1 MMDIRQEIKKV
12 TDRKL
17 PLKYFKGLSSPSDVR
32 TRARRI
38 IRGIKNPANFT
49 KFSTDKGIKTKPSS
63 YTQRFLRRFPEA
75 KSLPNKANATG
86 VPLGIIKKVYNK
98 GLAAWR
104 TGHRP
109 GATGQQWGYARV
121 HSFLMMGK
129 TAHTADKKLYEE
141 AVKKM
146 EAKDVRRWKNRER

>member
-1 MMDIRQEIKKV
+1 MVDIQKEIKKV

-17 PLKYFKGLSSPSDVR
+17 PLKYFRGLTSASDVR
-32 TRARRI
+32 TRTRRI
-38 IRGIKNPANFT
+38 VRGIKNPTNFS
-49 KFSTDKGIKTKPSS
+49 KFSTDKGIKTRPSS
-63 YTQRFLRRFPEA
+63 YTQRFLRRFPSA
-75 KSLPNKANATG
+75 RSLTNKSKVTG
-86 VPLGIIKKVYNK
+86 VPLPIIKRVYNK

-129 TAHTADKKLYEE
+129 TAKTADKPLVEE
-141 AVKKM
+141 AMKKM
-146 EAKDVRRWKNRER
+146 TPRDVARWKRR

>member
-1 MMDIRQEIKKV
+1 MKITEEIKKV

-17 PLKYFKGLSSPSDVR
+17 PLKYFKGLTKPSQIH
-32 TRARRI
+32 TRVRRI
-38 IRGIKNPANFT
+38 MRGIKDPKNFT
-49 KFSTDKGIKTKPSS
+49 NFSTDKGIKTRPSS
-63 YTQRFLRRFPEA
+63 YTGRFVSQFPGA
-75 KSLPNKANATG
+75 TSLANKAKVTG
-86 VPLGIIKKVYNK
+86 VPLPIIKKVYNK

-129 TAHTADKKLYEE
+129 TAKTADKTLVAE
-141 AVKKM
+141 AMKKM
-146 EAKDVRRWKNRER
+146 NHKDVARWKRR

>member
-1 MMDIRQEIKKV
+1 MKISEEIKKV

-17 PLKYFKGLSSPSDVR
+17 PLKYFKGLTKPSQVH
-32 TRARRI
+32 TRVRRI
-38 IRGIKNPANFT
+38 LRGIKDPKNFT
-49 KFSTDKGIKTKPSS
+49 KFSTDKGIKTRPSS
-63 YTQRFLRRFPEA
+63 YTARFMRRFPGATSLEN
-75 KSLPNKANATG
+75 KSKVTG
-86 VPLGIIKKVYNK
+86 VPLPIIKKVYNK

-129 TAHTADKKLYEE
+129 TAKTADKTLVVE
-141 AVKKM
+141 AMKKM
-146 EAKDVRRWKNRER
+146 NDKDIARWKRR